1 MRHALTSLLLATVL
15 AGGTACAQTGEEGTA
30 DAPEVAQ
37 TQAADLPPSN
47 DWRAVDPDD
56 LVLIE
61 TQYGT
66 TALELNISFAPNH
79 TERFREMVRA
89 GAYDGE
95 YFYRVIDRFVAQA
108 GLKDEDQISAWPP
121 LRNENDRPSSFEP
134 FIKLGNDD
142 LFAQTVGHTGTGFA
156 MARDTE
162 LAREWLLHCPGA
174 VAMARDTDP
183 DSGGTE
189 FYIVLDAQRYLDRNL
204 TVFARV
210 IDGMEYIQKLERGN
224 RAIESGVIQ
233 SPRTGDQMRRV
244 RIAADI
250 PEAERPTYLVMR
262 ARTGAFEAAKT
273 AKRNRNEPFFYRT
286 PPHPP
291 SWTSA
296 ISKCRSGKWSRG

>member
-1 MRHALTSLLLATVL
+1 MPNLLTSILAAALLTV
-15 AGGTACAQTGEEGTA
+15 GTACAQTGGEGSSEAAQST
-30 DAPEVAQ
+30 AQ
-37 TQAADLPPSN
+37 TTAQTPAPLPAS
-47 DWRAVDPDD
+47 DWREVDPDD

-66 TALELNISFAPNH
+66 TALELNISFAPRH
-79 TERFREMVRA
+79 AKRFRELVRA
-89 GAYDGE
+89 GFYDGE

-108 GLKDEDQISAWPP
+108 GVQHDERMEGWPP
-121 LRNENDRPSSFEP
+121 LRNENDRASSFEP

-183 DSGGTE
+183 DSGSTE
-189 FYIVLDAQRYLDRNL
+189 FYITLDAQRYLDRNL
-204 TVFARV
+204 TIFARV
-210 IDGMEYIQKLERGN
+210 IDGMQYLQKLERGN

-233 SPRTGDQMRRV
+233 PPRTGDEMRRV
-244 RIAADI
+244 RIASDM

-262 ARTGAFEAAKT
+262 TRTDAFEAAKT
-273 AKRNRNEPFFYRT
+273 ARRVRTADFFYRT
-286 PPHPP
+286 PPAVLDICDFEVPVR
-291 SWTSA
+291 
-296 ISKCRSGKWSRG
+296 KVE

>member
-1 MRHALTSLLLATVL
+1 MRNVFTSILMAGFLAT
-15 AGGTACAQTGEEGTA
+15 GTACAQNGSEAAIEAT
-30 DAPEVAQ
+30 DAAAQ
-37 TQAADLPPSN
+37 TAAPALAPSA

-61 TQYGT
+61 TEYGT

-79 TERFREMVRA
+79 AKRFREMVRA
-89 GAYDGE
+89 GEYDGE

-233 SPRTGDQMRRV
+233 PPRTGDEMHRV

-262 ARTGAFEAAKT
+262 TRTDAFEAAKT
-273 AKRNRNEPFFYRT
+273 AKRHRNEDFFYRT
-286 PPHPP
+286 PP
-291 SWTSA
+291 A
-296 ISKCRSGKWSRG
+296 ILDICDFEVPVMKVKE

>member
-1 MRHALTSLLLATVL
+1 MRNALISLLLAACL
-15 AGGTACAQTGEEGTA
+15 ASAAACAQTGDEGTA
-30 DAPEVAQ
+30 DTRNVAQ
-37 TQAADLPPSN
+37 AQTADLPPSDN
-47 DWRAVDPDD
+47 WRAVDPDD

-61 TQYGT
+61 TRYGT

-79 TERFREMVRA
+79 AKRFRELVRA
-89 GAYDGE
+89 GFYDGE

-108 GLKDEDQISAWPP
+108 GVQDDERAADWPP
-121 LRNENDRPSSFEP
+121 LQNENDRPSSFEP

-156 MARDTE
+156 MARDTQM
-162 LAREWLLHCPGA
+162 AREWLLHCPGA
-174 VAMARDTDP
+174 VAMARDNDP
-183 DSGGTE
+183 DSGTTE

-233 SPRTGDQMRRV
+233 PPATGDQMRRV

-250 PEAERPTYLVMR
+250 PEAERPAYLVMR
-262 ARTGAFEAAKT
+262 TRTSAFEAAKT
-273 AKRNRNEPFFYRT
+273 AKRLRTEPFFYRT
-286 PPHPP
+286 PP
-291 SWTSA
+291 A
-296 ISKCRSGKWSRG
+296 ILDVCDFEVPVRRVE

>member
-1 MRHALTSLLLATVL
+1 MRNALTSLLLAGLFV
-15 AGGTACAQTGEEGTA
+15 GGTACAQTGEEGNQPKREA
-30 DAPEVAQ
+30 AAQ
-37 TQAADLPPSN
+37 TASLPASN

-79 TERFREMVRA
+79 SKRFREMVRA

-108 GLKDEDQISAWPP
+108 GLNDGDQISAWPP
-121 LRNENDRPSSFEP
+121 LRNENDRSSSFEP

-162 LAREWLLHCPGA
+162 MAREWLLHCPGA

-233 SPRTGDQMRRV
+233 PPRTGDEMRRV

-262 ARTGAFEAAKT
+262 ARTDAFEAAKT
-273 AKRNRNEPFFYRT
+273 AKRNRNEDFFYR
-286 PPHPP
+286 PPP
-291 SWTSA
+291 A
-296 ISKCRSGKWSRG
+296 ILDVCDFQVPVRRVGE